1 MEIINK
7 CFFVFDVTFSYLDYI
22 LQNQNT
28 KSMIQKFLYLEWKA
42 FTRSAS
48 FATNLALK
56 ILMGFV
62 AAYFILIF
70 LAIGVGG
77 FYILK
82 KMNLDPIATVNKFII
97 YYVFMDL
104 IIRSMLQK
112 IPVLN
117 IRPMLIFPIKKSTIV
132 HFSLGKTV
140 LSFFSLVHGFFL
152 VPFCVVLII
161 EGYDIVS
168 ILLWFSA
175 MFSLLYINNFIN
187 IILSNKDNLFVV
199 FLVLATTLAGL
210 QYYGYFIITDFT
222 APFFDAIFNTY
233 WAFLVPVFALIVLYY
248 FTFLYFKRNLYLDA
262 GLASKHDIAKT
273 EELSWLNQFGTI
285 GTFLKN
291 DIKLIKRNK
300 RSKTTVGLS
309 IMFLFYG
316 LLFFTNSIEVY
327 NNPVMHIFAG
337 IFISGGFLI
346 TFGQFVPSWD
356 SAYYQLMMTQ
366 NIPYKGYLS
375 SKWWLMVIATIVT
388 TTIASFYLYF
398 GWQIYLTIIVGA
410 IYNIG
415 VNSHLVLLGGAYTKT
430 PIDLSSG
437 KGAFGDKKAFN
448 VKTILISIPQL
459 GLPVLLY
466 WLGSTFFSPN
476 VGLALV
482 AALGIMGFAL
492 KNKAFSLIEKVY
504 KSEKYATIAAYKQK
518 G

>member
-1 MEIINK
+1 MFKRFI
-7 CFFVFDVTFSYLDYI
+7 
-22 LQNQNT
+22 
-28 KSMIQKFLYLEWKA
+28 YLEWKS

-56 ILMGFV
+56 IVMGFI
-62 AAYFILIF
+62 AIYFILVF
-70 LAIGVGG
+70 LGVGVG
-77 FYILK
+77 AFYLLK
-82 KMNLDPIATVNKFII
+82 KMNFDPIVTVNKFMI
-97 YYVFMDL
+97 YYMLMDL
-104 IIRSMLQK
+104 IIRFMLQK
-112 IPVLN
+112 IPVMN
-117 IRPMLIFPIKKSTIV
+117 IRPLLIFPIKKSTIV

-140 LSFFSLVHGFFL
+140 LSFFNLVHGFFFL
-152 VPFCVVLII
+152 PFSIVMIV
-161 EGYDIVS
+161 EGYDV
-168 ILLWFSA
+168 LPVLFWFTA
-175 MFSLLYINNFIN
+175 MYSLLYINNFIN
-187 IILSNKDNLFVV
+187 IILSNKDNLFA
-199 FLVLATTLAGL
+199 FILPILAILGGL
-210 QYYGYFIITDFT
+210 HYYGLFNITDYT
-222 APFFDAIFNTY
+222 SPFFDAIFNTY
-233 WAFLVPVFALIVLYY
+233 WVFAIPVMALIALYY
-248 FTFLYFKRNLYLDA
+248 FTFQYFRRNLYLDA
-262 GLASKHDIAKT
+262 GLTSKLDIAKT
-273 EELSWLNQFGTI
+273 EELPWLNQFGTI

-316 LLFFTNSIEVY
+316 LLFFTNGIEAY

-337 IFISGGFLI
+337 IFVSGGFLI

-398 GWQIYLTIIVGA
+398 GWQVYLTIVVGA

-448 VKTILISIPQL
+448 FKTMLISIPQL
-459 GLPVLLY
+459 ALPVLLY
-466 WLGSTFFSPN
+466 WIGSTLVNAN

-482 AALGIMGFAL
+482 ASIGVIGFAF
-492 KNKAFSLIEKVY
+492 KEKAFSMIEKIY
-504 KSEKYATIAAYKQK
+504 KSEKYATIAAYEQK

>member
-1 MEIINK
+1 MFKRFI
-7 CFFVFDVTFSYLDYI
+7 
-22 LQNQNT
+22 
-28 KSMIQKFLYLEWKA
+28 YLEWKA

-62 AAYFILIF
+62 AIYFILVF
-70 LAIGVGG
+70 LALGVGA
-77 FYILK
+77 FYFLR
-82 KMNLDPIATVNKFII
+82 KMNLDPIVTVNKFMI
-97 YYVFMDL
+97 YYILMDL
-104 IIRSMLQK
+104 IIRFMLQK
-112 IPVLN
+112 IPVMN
-117 IRPMLIFPIKKSTIV
+117 IRPLLIFPIKKSTIV
-132 HFSLGKTV
+132 HFSLGKTI
-140 LSFFSLVHGFFL
+140 LSFFNLLHGFFL
-152 VPFCVVLII
+152 LPFSIVLIV
-161 EGYDIVS
+161 EGYDVVS
-168 ILLWFSA
+168 VLLWFTA
-175 MFSLLYINNFIN
+175 MFSLVYINNFLN
-187 IILSNKDNLFVV
+187 VILSNKDNLFAISVG
-199 FLVLATTLAGL
+199 FFAVLGGL
-210 QYYGYFIITDFT
+210 HYYGFFNITDYT
-222 APFFDAIFNTY
+222 APFFDAIFNSY
-233 WAFLVPVFALIVLYY
+233 WAFAIPVFVLIALYY
-248 FTFLYFKRNLYLDA
+248 FTFQYFKNDLYLDA
-262 GLASKHDIAKT
+262 GLNSKLDIAKT
-273 EELSWLNQFGTI
+273 EELTWLNQFGTI

-309 IMFLFYG
+309 VMFLFYG
-316 LLFFTNSIEVY
+316 FLFFTNGIEAY

-337 IFISGGFLI
+337 IFVSGGFLI

-388 TTIASFYLYF
+388 TIIASFYLYF
-398 GWQIYLTIIVGA
+398 GLQVYLTIIVGA

-448 VKTILISIPQL
+448 IKTMLISIPQL
-459 GLPVLLY
+459 VLPVLLY
-466 WLGSTFFSPN
+466 WVGSTLVNAN
-476 VGLALV
+476 VGLVLV
-482 AALGIMGFAL
+482 ASVGVLGFAL
-492 KNKAFSLIEKVY
+492 KDRAFTLIEKIY

>member
-1 MEIINK
+1 
-7 CFFVFDVTFSYLDYI
+7 
-22 LQNQNT
+22 
-28 KSMIQKFLYLEWKA
+28 MIQKFLYLEWKA
-42 FTRSAS
+42 FFRSAS

-62 AAYFILIF
+62 AVYFILIF
-70 LAIGVGG
+70 LALGIGV

-82 KMNLDPIATVNKFII
+82 KMNLDPIVTVNKFMI
-97 YYVFMDL
+97 YYVLMDL
-104 IIRSMLQK
+104 IVRFMLQK
-112 IPVLN
+112 IPVMN
-117 IRPMLIFPIKKSTIV
+117 IRPMLVFPIKKSTIV
-132 HFSLGKTV
+132 HFSLGKTI
-140 LSFFSLVHGFFL
+140 LSFFNLVHGFFL
-152 VPFCVVLII
+152 IPFSVVLII
-161 EGYDIVS
+161 EGSDVLS
-168 ILLWFSA
+168 VLLWFTA
-175 MFSLLYINNFIN
+175 VYSLLYINNFIN
-187 IILSNKDNLFVV
+187 IILSNKDNLFGI
-199 FLVLATTLAGL
+199 FLAIVATLGGL
-210 QYYGYFIITDFT
+210 HYYGYFNITDYS
-222 APFFDAIFNTY
+222 APFFNAIFNTY
-233 WAFLVPVFALIVLYY
+233 WAFAIPVVALIVLYY
-248 FTFLYFKRNLYLDA
+248 ATFQYFKKNLYLDA
-262 GLASKHDIAKT
+262 GLSSKHDIAKT
-273 EELSWLNQFGTI
+273 EDLTWLNQFGTI

-309 IMFLFYG
+309 VMFLFYG
-316 LLFFTNSIEVY
+316 LLFFTNSIEAY
-327 NNPVMHIFAG
+327 NNPIMHIFAG
-337 IFISGGFLI
+337 IFVSGGFLI

-356 SAYYQLMMTQ
+356 SSYYQLMMTQ

-398 GWQIYLTIIVGA
+398 GVHVYLTIVVGA

-448 VKTILISIPQL
+448 IKTMLISIPQL

-466 WLGSTFFSPN
+466 WIGSKYGNPTI
-476 VGLALV
+476 GLALV
-482 AALGIMGFAL
+482 AAVGVLGFAF
-492 KNKAFSLIEKVY
+492 KDKAFSLIEKIY